1 MEWKSNARMN
11 QDPEA
16 GTIFKLKNNPLD
28 VCIHKYVRC
37 GGNWYLSCDK
47 LGIDTQFLGTEDFN
61 EAVEKAK
68 QIIETYSRR
77 IFLDAQSFFESTEE
91 NIMVKY

>member
-1 MEWKSNARMN
+1 MEWKSNCRIG
-11 QDPEA
+11 QEPEK
-16 GTIFKLKNNPLD
+16 GTIFRLKNNPLD
-28 VCIHKYVRC
+28 VCIHKYLGC

-68 QIIETYSRR
+68 QIIEVYSRR
-77 IFLDAQSFFESTEE
+77 IFLDAQAFFEATEE
-91 NIMVKY
+91 NIVVKY